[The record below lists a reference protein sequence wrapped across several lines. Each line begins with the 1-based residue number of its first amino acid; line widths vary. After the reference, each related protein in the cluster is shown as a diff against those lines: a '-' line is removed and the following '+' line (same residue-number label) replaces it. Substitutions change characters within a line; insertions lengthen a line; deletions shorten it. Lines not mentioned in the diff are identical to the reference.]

1 MFDSVLLAEQ
11 ASHVAALDAS
21 SLTDAELFD
30 GVVGLEQAR
39 ARLDAAECAMLAELH
54 SRDATDR
61 HHGLRTKGWLS
72 RNGHASPRTAG
83 TRVSVAVTLRRV
95 LDVTA
100 AALADGRIGFD
111 HAQVMARA
119 CNPRI
124 ETGFAEMQ
132 QMLLELVPVM
142 VFDRW
147 RREVFAIAD
156 LLDQDG
162 GHDPSDDVESNR
174 LRMRSTGDNVFF
186 DGQLCGEHGLVTESV
201 IESVTDELWRRYR
214 DDHTATDG
222 AIDIPSRATLRALA
236 LVEICRRAAGNP
248 EPDAPSPGAEAT
260 LVIPAEQPDITADR
274 YGTRR
279 DPGAL
284 ACDLRL
290 HPVIVNSLGVPLDMG
305 RQIRLANQAQ
315 RRALALRD
323 GGCCFPGC
331 DRPPQ
336 HCDAHHIDHWTSDLG
351 RTDVAHMALFC
362 RHHHGV
368 IHRHGWGATIDT
380 HGRTTITT
388 PHGHTLTGQQ
398 HGRQRAG
405 PPRAGP

>member
-1 MFDSVLLAEQ
+1 MA
-11 ASHVAALDAS
+11 
-21 SLTDAELFD
+21 
-30 GVVGLEQAR
+30 
-39 ARLDAAECAMLAELH
+39 
-54 SRDATDR
+54 
-61 HHGLRTKGWLS
+61 
-72 RNGHASPRTAG
+72 PR
-83 TRVSVAVTLRRV
+83 S
-95 LDVTA
+95 
-100 AALADGRIGFD
+100 
-111 HAQVMARA
+111 Q
-119 CNPRI
+119 
-124 ETGFAEMQ
+124 
-132 QMLLELVPVM
+132 
-142 VFDRW
+142 
-147 RREVFAIAD
+147 AIAD

-162 GHDPSDDVESNR
+162 GHNPSDDIEANR

-186 DGQLCGEHGLVTESV
+186 DGRLHGEHGLIAEHV

-222 AIDIPSRATLRALA
+222 AVDIPSRATLRALA
-236 LVEICRRAAGNP
+236 LVEICRRAAANP
-248 EPDAPSPGAEAT
+248 EPDAPSVGAEAT
-260 LVIPAEQPDITADR
+260 LVIPAEEAEVVADR

-336 HCDAHHIDHWTSDLG
+336 HCDAHHVDHWTRDLG

-380 HGRTTITT
+380 DGRTTITT
-388 PHGHTLTGQQ
+388 PQGHTLTGQQ
-398 HGRQRAG
+398 HGRLHGRQRSG
-405 PPRAGP
+405 PPRDGP